1 MTQESKE
8 AEDIQSVVGQEEQ
21 TVSQQGAKTAA
32 LKGTHVPL
40 LQAAQHT
47 QSAYCTDTEKHA
59 TWSQT

>member
-32 LKGTHVPL
+32 LKGTYVLL
-40 LQAAQHT
+40 LQAVPALGKRLQHRHKK
-47 QSAYCTDTEKHA
+47 QSRA
-59 TWSQT
+59 TC